1 MNKICFN
8 FIRSALAIASIALI
22 VNCEGGDLEYNYPQ
36 SGPRGLPTY
45 EKQESIFG
53 EGGLTLFGGGPG
65 APEARPGGGAGVGV
79 NSFLWRASLDTVSFM
94 PLQSADPFGGVIIT
108 DWYAPPNDGG
118 ERFKVNIF
126 ILDRALRADGV
137 RATVFKQQRGV
148 NGGWVDARVD
158 EKLDRQVEDAILTR
172 AREMRIRTVP
182 QSN

>member
-108 DWYAPPNDGG
+108 DWYAPRTMGG
-118 ERFKVNIF
+118 SVSRSTFSSWIG
-126 ILDRALRADGV
+126 RYA
-137 RATVFKQQRGV
+137 
-148 NGGWVDARVD
+148 
-158 EKLDRQVEDAILTR
+158 
-172 AREMRIRTVP
+172 RTVCEP
-182 QSN
+182 RSLNNNVGSTAAGLTPALMRSSIVRLRMQSLRGRGR